1 MANYVIIGYAVI
13 EFSQVNFKN
22 ILSFF
27 FKNAPDETLFTLSA

>member
-1 MANYVIIGYAVI
+1 MAYYVIIGNSVI

-27 FKNAPDETLFTLSA
+27 FKNALIL